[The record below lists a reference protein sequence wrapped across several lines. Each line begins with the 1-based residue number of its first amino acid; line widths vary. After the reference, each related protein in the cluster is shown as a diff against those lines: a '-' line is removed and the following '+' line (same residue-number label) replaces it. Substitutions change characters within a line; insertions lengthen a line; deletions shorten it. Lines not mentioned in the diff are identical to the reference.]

1 MADTLLLNDACRS
14 WSLSMLEASLANI
27 YGQTHEHTADV
38 AHRAARTMVE
48 CERRTSDKAKGEVR
62 VNGGLVKHLLELQSL
77 ASPCYTDSKYLPDG
91 PVPCTCPGMFNCPR
105 RGCSE
110 RCIHLR
116 RPDGRRLL
124 ARMPRKHRMA
134 GKGISLHSVRTLTG
148 DVVSVRQK

>member
-38 AHRAARTMVE
+38 AHRAARTMAE

-62 VNGGLVKHLLELQSL
+62 VNRGLVGHLLRRQTLTSR
-77 ASPCYTDSKYLPDG
+77 CYTDSRNLPDG
-91 PVPCTCPGMFNCPR
+91 PVPCTCSGMFNCPQR
-105 RGCSE
+105 ECSE